1 MLSQYLDQTL
11 VFCFSST
18 IQTNESLRMNS
29 EEVDKENVGGGVR
42 AIPFSLGKSSNVE
55 TFEE

>member
-1 MLSQYLDQTL
+1 
-11 VFCFSST
+11 
-18 IQTNESLRMNS
+18 MNS